1 MLPKALATDTL
12 LESKALYVD
21 KYATI
26 SQIETPKAVSNS
38 VEFIASLLPDTIT
51 STTKQ
56 TIPDIVDIVN
66 TRGIDVNIN
75 AFFIKASAVPNPNA
89 LIIPPISPFMKV
101 FYVIENDLAIEVE
114 VDSGYLAQFLVE
126 NSEILVKLV
135 VFRWNYGF
143 FVLGYKVF
151 YTIMLYKHNIRNNE

>member
-1 MLPKALATDTL
+1 
-12 LESKALYVD
+12 
-21 KYATI
+21 
-26 SQIETPKAVSNS
+26 
-38 VEFIASLLPDTIT
+38 
-51 STTKQ
+51 
-56 TIPDIVDIVN
+56 
-66 TRGIDVNIN
+66 
-75 AFFIKASAVPNPNA
+75 
-89 LIIPPISPFMKV
+89 MKV